1 MTASGPNVE
10 SLAMDARAQVASLC
24 STFLEGLL
32 ELLGAKLYG
41 VYLYGAVAFPETT
54 YTGDIDFHVILNDS
68 LSDDEIM
75 AVNDLHAAL
84 ARDFPPLGAELDGY
98 YILLEDTRSL
108 DPPTH
113 QLRKDLVDESWAL
126 HCAHIRA
133 ARCIALYGPDPRFI
147 YPEPSWSEIEKAL
160 RGEMAYVEEHL
171 DSYPDYCVLN
181 LCRLMYS
188 YETRDVVVSKT
199 IAAAWAIDRFSEW
212 RSLIELAQASYAG
225 EATPEDRCFMI
236 REVGKF
242 LHFAK
247 ERIRTSGGSST
258 MRAKS
263 AKNGAR

>member
-1 MTASGPNVE
+1 
-10 SLAMDARAQVASLC
+10 MDARAQVASLC

-32 ELLGAKLYG
+32 ELLGEKLHG

-68 LSDDEIM
+68 LTDDEVA

-113 QLRKDLVDESWAL
+113 QLRKDLVDGSWAL

-133 ARCIALYGPDPRFI
+133 GRCIALHGPDPRLV
-147 YPEPSWSEIEKAL
+147 YPEPTWTEIEEAL
-160 RGEMAYVEEHL
+160 RGEMGYVEAHL
-171 DSYPDYCVLN
+171 TEYADYCILN

-188 YETRDVVVSKT
+188 HETRDVVVSKT
-199 IAAAWAIDRFSEW
+199 AAAAWALDQFSEW
-212 RSLIELAQASYAG
+212 RTLIEAAQASYAG
-225 EATPEDRCFMI
+225 RATPEDCEAMKARI
-236 REVGKF
+236 GA
-242 LHFAK
+242 LLDFART
-247 ERIRTSGGSST
+247 RIEEISASDGS
-258 MRAKS
+258 A
-263 AKNGAR
+263 

>member
-1 MTASGPNVE
+1 MN
-10 SLAMDARAQVASLC
+10 ARAQVASLC

-32 ELLGAKLYG
+32 GLLGDKLHG
-41 VYLYGAVAFPETT
+41 VYLYGAMAFPETT
-54 YTGDIDFHVILNDS
+54 YTGDIDFHVILNDA
-68 LSDDEIM
+68 LSDDEIS

-113 QLRKDLVDESWAL
+113 QLRKDLVDDSWAL

-171 DSYPDYCVLN
+171 DPYPDYCVLN

-199 IAAAWAIDRFSEW
+199 TAAAWAIERFSEW

-225 EATPEDRCFMI
+225 QATPEDREGMKGQ
-236 REVGKF
+236 VGS
-242 LHFAK
+242 LLQFARA
-247 ERIRTSGGSST
+247 RIEESSGT
-258 MRAKS
+258 
-263 AKNGAR
+263 AR